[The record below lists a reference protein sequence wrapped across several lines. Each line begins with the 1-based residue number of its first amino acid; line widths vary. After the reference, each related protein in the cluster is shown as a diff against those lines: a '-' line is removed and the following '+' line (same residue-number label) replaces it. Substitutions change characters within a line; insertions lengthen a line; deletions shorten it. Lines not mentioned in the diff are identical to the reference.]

1 MNTFVNKI
9 KPLKTMHTKLS
20 TVYAPVSAPVPA
32 PVPVPVSAPVPAPV
46 SAPVPAPFAAP
57 VPAPVSDFPLSVQ
70 DIPLSDFHQS
80 SDFPFVV
87 SDI

>member
-20 TVYAPVSAPVPA
+20 TVSAPVPA
-32 PVPVPVSAPVPAPV
+32 PVSAPVSAPVPAPV
-46 SAPVPAPFAAP
+46 SATVLAP
-57 VPAPVSDFPLSVQ
+57 VPVPVSDFPSTVQ

-80 SDFPFVV
+80 SDFPFLVP
-87 SDI
+87 DI

>member
-9 KPLKTMHTKLS
+9 KPLKNNAHEIIYGLRSGPVT
-20 TVYAPVSAPVPA
+20 VSAPVPA
-32 PVPVPVSAPVPAPV
+32 PVIAPVPAPV
-46 SAPVPAPFAAP
+46 SAPVIAP
-57 VPAPVSDFPLSVQ
+57 VPVPVSDFPLTVQ

>member
-9 KPLKTMHTKLS
+9 KPLKTIQTKLS
-20 TVYAPVSAPVPA
+20 T
-32 PVPVPVSAPVPAPV
+32 VSAPVPAPV
-46 SAPVPAPFAAP
+46 SVP
-57 VPAPVSDFPLSVQ
+57 VPAPVSVPVSAPVPASVSDLLYTVSDFPLPVQ